1 MRDWN
6 LPRGLVRWLDA
17 LERRPL
23 EAGGSRSAVDE
34 HLAELVAR
42 AESLRP
48 LLAGFADSQE
58 LWSIFDDALRQYQ
71 VGLEE
76 APHDPRQI
84 LDRAVALEE
93 SILSLKDLAAQLPR
107 LTGHGVLDEI
117 FIVGMNLARGG
128 QVESQALLQRLVA
141 GRAVVL
147 GLRSQ
152 AALFEAAFPDE
163 VELTTHLRDALEAL
177 EEGLGGA
184 FVYLAEE
191 PDPDLLEQAMRTLV
205 SGGTAAVAALAAM
218 TEVSEGAHHFSED
231 PVLEDLFRAVDAQDS
246 ERIEVCLTALDSAHA
261 ELAEEFES
269 LLSTFAPSGWRESEL
284 SKLEMAWRALESARE
299 ELHQSAGQSCLTMD
313 RMEAFQTQAVDYD
326 ELTNEIVESLPTRE
340 SLPDVANFAALI
352 EGMAAVYEER
362 APFFLLT
369 DELARLADT
378 YRDFLQHMERVYE
391 AETDQPRQEALDR
404 LLCAAEEI
412 GEALTLLDEALGQQ
426 DRELFPQVW
435 QSLLGPCHEL
445 HQLSKTSELESLRA
459 EPEVALSPLFEQLR
473 SLFRDRLAQRISPME
488 YRQELGRASGE
499 IEKLLQRSDVPRE
512 GAVEARDT
520 VWLELAALCRRSLA
534 APDPVD
540 LALIESLGQRWAESG
555 PRS

>member
-17 LERRPL
+17 LETRPL
-23 EAGGSRSAVDE
+23 EAEGLRPPVDE
-34 HLAELVAR
+34 HLAELMAR

-48 LLAGFADSQE
+48 LLAGFSASPE
-58 LWSIFDDALRQYQ
+58 LWSLFDDALRKYQ
-71 VGLEE
+71 AGLEE
-76 APHDPRQI
+76 EPPNPREL

-93 SILSLKDLAAQLPR
+93 SILALKDLAAQLPR

-128 QVESQALLQRLVA
+128 KVESQALLQRLVA

-163 VELTTHLRDALEAL
+163 VELITHLRDALEAL

-184 FVYLAEE
+184 FLYLAEE
-191 PDPDLLEQAMRTLV
+191 PDRDLLEQAMRTLV

-218 TEVSEGAHHFSED
+218 TEVNEGAHHFSED
-231 PVLEDLFRAVDAQDS
+231 PVLEDLFRAVDAQDPA
-246 ERIEVCLTALDSAHA
+246 RIEVCLTALDSAHA

-269 LLSTFAPSGWRESEL
+269 LLATFTPSGWRESEL
-284 SKLEMAWRALESARE
+284 SKLELAWRALESARE
-299 ELHQSAGQSCLTMD
+299 ELHQWAGRSELTMA
-313 RMEAFQTQAVDYD
+313 RLEAFQAQAVDYD
-326 ELTNEIVESLPTRE
+326 ELTNEMVESLPTRS

-362 APFFLLT
+362 APFFLLSE
-369 DELARLADT
+369 ELARLAET

-412 GEALTLLDEALGQQ
+412 GEALSLLEEALRQQ

-445 HQLSKTSELESLRA
+445 YQLSKTAELESLRA
-459 EPEVALSPLFEQLR
+459 EPEAPLSPLFEQLR
-473 SLFRDRLAQRISPME
+473 SLFRDRLAHRVSALE

-499 IEKLLQRSDVPRE
+499 IEKLLQQSGLPQE
-512 GAVEARDT
+512 E
-520 VWLELAALCRRSLA
+520 VWVELAALCRRSLA
-534 APDPVD
+534 EPDSAD
-540 LALIESLGQRWAESG
+540 LALIESLGRRWAETES
-555 PRS
+555 RL